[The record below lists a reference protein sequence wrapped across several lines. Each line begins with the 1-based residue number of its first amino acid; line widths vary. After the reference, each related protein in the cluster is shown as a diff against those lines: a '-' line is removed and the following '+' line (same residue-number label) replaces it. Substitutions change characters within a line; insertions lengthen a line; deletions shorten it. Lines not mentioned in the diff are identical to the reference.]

1 MPVGIGLDVRNKHEN
16 YENKSRRRR
25 EAYIHIRAEDCIE
38 VAGEDASNS
47 FGKFNSIK
55 YAPNIAAG

>member
-1 MPVGIGLDVRNKHEN
+1 MYGTNTKTTKTNRVAVVKRT
-16 YENKSRRRR
+16 
-25 EAYIHIRAEDCIE
+25 HIRTVDCVE

>member
-1 MPVGIGLDVRNKHEN
+1 MPIGIGLDVRNIHEN
-16 YENKSRRRR
+16 YENESRRRR
-25 EAYIHIRAEDCIE
+25 ERTHVRAEYCIE